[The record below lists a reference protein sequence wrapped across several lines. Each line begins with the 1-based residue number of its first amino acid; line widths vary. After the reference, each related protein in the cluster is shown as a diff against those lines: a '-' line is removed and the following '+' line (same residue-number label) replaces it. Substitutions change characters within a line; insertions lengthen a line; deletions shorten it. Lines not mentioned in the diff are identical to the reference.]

1 MMVTTTANIVTII
14 AYMNNPPS
22 ASPVP
27 TKVSI
32 NFWIASFHA
41 KPATKPNA
49 VVTKVIIIKFQLN

>member
-1 MMVTTTANIVTII
+1 
-14 AYMNNPPS
+14 MNNPLS

-49 VVTKVIIIKFQLN
+49 VVTNILKKQLKLAIDYKFNHKKEIHS